1 MMTVNAGFIGCGR
14 MASIHAE
21 ALNSIGGVKIAG
33 VYDIDMPKAEAFAK
47 KFKAEKVCSSRAELL
62 ARCGVDLLLIC
73 DYGHQHA
80 EELHTAMDAGIRS
93 IFCEKPVIR
102 KWEEAAPLLEKQK
115 KTSSLIAVGHVR
127 RVFAQQLKMKE
138 LLDSGVLGRIHFCR
152 IQSCNSGFA
161 RLWGDYFASFEL
173 SGGTAL
179 DMGTHFADMLNWFF
193 GCPEG
198 AQGIVSGLENRLS
211 PQELP
216 CDYFSGNIVYP
227 GGIVCGLDISYQR
240 YGIGRCY
247 MEIYGENGTLV
258 CDGSEVKIFARGS
271 ETKYAVPARNSNEV
285 QMAAILK
292 MTTERIPPPC
302 TLKDGI
308 LAAGT
313 ILAMMDLK
321 NRRTDFLKEIL

>member
-1 MMTVNAGFIGCGR
+1 MTVRAGFIGCGR
-14 MASIHAE
+14 MASLHAE
-21 ALNSIGGVKIAG
+21 SLNRIGGAEIVG
-33 VYDIDMPKAEAFAK
+33 VYDIDMPKAESFVK
-47 KFKAEKVCSSRAELL
+47 KYKAGKVCSSRKELFDE
-62 ARCGVDLLLIC
+62 CGVDLLLIC

-80 EELHTAMDAGIRS
+80 EELHAAMDVGIRS

-102 KWEEAAPLLEKQK
+102 KWDEAAPLLEKQK
-115 KTSSLIAVGHVR
+115 KTSALIAVGHIR

-138 LLDSGVLGRIHFCR
+138 ILDSGILGKIHFCR
-152 IQSCNSGFA
+152 IQSCNSGYSRA
-161 RLWGDYFASFEL
+161 WGDYFASFEL
-173 SGGTAL
+173 SGGAAL

-198 AQGIVSGLENRLS
+198 AQGIVTGLEKRLS

-216 CDYFSGNIVYP
+216 SDYFSGNIVYP

-240 YGIGRCY
+240 YGVGRCY
-247 MEIYGENGTLV
+247 MEIYGEAGTLV
-258 CDGSEVKIFARGS
+258 CDGSEVKVFAPGR
-271 ETKYAVPARNSNEV
+271 ETKYAVPSRNSQDD
-285 QMAAILK
+285 QMAAVLK

-313 ILAMMDLK
+313 ILSMLDTE
-321 NRRTDFLKEIL
+321 NSRVDFLKEIF